1 METRGRPT
9 VMICTDEFS
18 QLGRHEAESLGMPA
32 LPLALVPHPLGGQ
45 KPEHI
50 REKADKVLVH
60 VVTILTTPAPM
71 LMQQVPGHG

>member
-1 METRGRPT
+1 METRGLPT

-45 KPEHI
+45 KPEHT
-50 REKADKVLVH
+50 REKAEKALVQ
-60 VVTILTTPAPM
+60 VVTILTTPAPV
-71 LMQQVPGHG
+71 LMQQVLENV